1 MSNNC
6 LKIFLFVL
14 HAAAIWELLCWS
26 IWMRNKF
33 LMPVWQLISNLQD
46 EQHENW
52 LQLLQHWWCR
62 ADAPVKQVEWKVDRL
77 TDSQKTEREGERDK
91 QVERQAQPGVVC
103 LHLSTTVY
111 SFDSVWSSPFR
122 RWCFL
127 LNLVRLFSQIF
138 WDVFNLLYPKYQ
150 QREDKYPPPIFS
162 HNRMNILALSISQ

>member
-1 MSNNC
+1 MIIKPYMWSNVKQ
-6 LKIFLFVL
+6 LFKDIFICVACCCDMGIVVL
-14 HAAAIWELLCWS
+14 EYLNEKQVFNASVTADLQFAGWTTWKLTAVAAALVMQGGCS
-26 IWMRNKF
+26 CKAGR
-33 LMPVWQLISNLQD
+33 
-46 EQHENW
+46 
-52 LQLLQHWWCR
+52 
-62 ADAPVKQVEWKVDRL
+62 VKGGQIDRQSE
-77 TDSQKTEREGERDK
+77 DRERGRERDK

-150 QREDKYPPPIFS
+150 
-162 HNRMNILALSISQ
+162 